1 MASRARSVW
10 GTQAAEH
17 LDQLVQ
23 IHAVVRGQGP
33 GRRWYTSALNQ
44 GMFVALVAQFQ
55 TFSREL
61 HDEAVQVIVREADQ
75 RLAGLLERALRHN
88 RKLDSSNPWPRNLY
102 EDFSRLGIDLKS
114 PLEGSYSKA
123 RDDLN
128 RLEPLLNF
136 RNAAAHGNQ
145 GSLGSLVAE
154 GQIKSNLQ
162 SFDRYRKTIDRIV
175 KGMDKVVASELS
187 ATLQIGRPW

>member
-10 GTQAAEH
+10 GTHAAEH

-61 HDEAVQVIVREADQ
+61 HDEAVQVIVSEADQ
-75 RLAGLLERALRHN
+75 RLAGILERALKHN
-88 RKLDSSNPWPRNLY
+88 RKLDSSNPWPRDLY
-102 EDFSRLGIDLKS
+102 I
-114 PLEGSYSKA
+114 
-123 RDDLN
+123 
-128 RLEPLLNF
+128 
-136 RNAAAHGNQ
+136 
-145 GSLGSLVAE
+145 AE

-162 SFDRYRKTIDRIV
+162 SFDKYRKTIDRIV
-175 KGMDKVVASELS
+175 KGMEKVVASELS

>member
-1 MASRARSVW
+1 MPWFAGRDQDGG
-10 GTQAAEH
+10 GT
-17 LDQLVQ
+17 
-23 IHAVVRGQGP
+23 P
-33 GRRWYTSALNQ
+33 
-44 GMFVALVAQFQ
+44 AQ
-55 TFSREL
+55 
-61 HDEAVQVIVREADQ
+61 
-75 RLAGLLERALRHN
+75 
-88 RKLDSSNPWPRNLY
+88 
-102 EDFSRLGIDLKS
+102 
-114 PLEGSYSKA
+114 GSYSKA

-175 KGMDKVVASELS
+175 KGMDKV
-187 ATLQIGRPW
+187 IHKI